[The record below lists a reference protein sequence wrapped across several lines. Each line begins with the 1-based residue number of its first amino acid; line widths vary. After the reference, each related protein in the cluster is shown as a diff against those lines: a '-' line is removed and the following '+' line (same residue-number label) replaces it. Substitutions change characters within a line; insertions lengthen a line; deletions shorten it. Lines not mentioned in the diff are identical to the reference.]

1 MRLVLIV
8 FSVLLRFSDSDNPFG
23 IFKLFLIVF
32 TKSLRYQRGNRM
44 RYIEEG
50 QTIPLSKEK
59 EQNDKQKSTKHY
71 AQPGPDLGQMR
82 PCAS

>member
-1 MRLVLIV
+1 
-8 FSVLLRFSDSDNPFG
+8 
-23 IFKLFLIVF
+23 
-32 TKSLRYQRGNRM
+32 M